1 MANRVLLGNL
11 GSSNFGLKISKEG
24 ENVLTTAAK
33 NLVFDSTKPR
43 TGQIY
48 AGGSSS
54 STSSTITWTSGSKP
68 TLTYIPMYLIFEQG
82 TKVYHEDFSGG
93 TSEEQTEILQV
104 NNQGAPWE
112 LTNTSLTPK
121 GTDEDGYITHR
132 TGEANGNY
140 NILSDTTFALVHTS
154 RTSGATTFVVLRIPC
169 AYGFMG
175 SSYIDASGSSQTFG
189 STNHPTFGNSQGLW
203 T

>member
-11 GSSNFGLKISKEG
+11 GSSNYGLKISKEG
-24 ENVLTTAAK
+24 EDVLTTAAK

-48 AGGSSS
+48 AGGSTS
-54 STSSTITWTSGSKP
+54 STSSTLTWTSGSKP

-82 TKVYHEDFSGG
+82 TKVYHQERIDSNQVYDLDFYN
-93 TSEEQTEILQV
+93 L
-104 NNQGAPWE
+104 NNQGFPWE
-112 LTNTSLTPK
+112 LTNTSITPK
-121 GTDEDGYITHR
+121 ETADGGWIRQQTGSAGRLSSTDFQLFYQ
-132 TGEANGNY
+132 N
-140 NILSDTTFALVHTS
+140 
-154 RTSGATTFVVLRIPC
+154 RTSNATSFVVLRIPC

-175 SSYIDASGSSQTFG
+175 STYIDASGSSQTFG

>member
-11 GSSNFGLKISKEG
+11 GSSNYGLKISKEG
-24 ENVLTTAAK
+24 EDVLTTAAK

-48 AGGSSS
+48 AGGSTS
-54 STSSTITWTSGSKP
+54 STSSTLTWTSGSKP
-68 TLTYIPMYLIFEQG
+68 TLTYIPIYFIFEQG
-82 TKVYHEDFSGG
+82 TKVYHQERVDSNQVYDLDFYN
-93 TSEEQTEILQV
+93 L
-104 NNQGAPWE
+104 NNQGFPWE
-112 LTNTSLTPK
+112 LTNTSITPK
-121 GTDEDGYITHR
+121 ETAEGGWIRQQTAGARRLSSTDFQLFYQ
-132 TGEANGNY
+132 N
-140 NILSDTTFALVHTS
+140 
-154 RTSGATTFVVLRIPC
+154 RTSNATSFVVLRIPC

-175 SSYIDASGSSQTFG
+175 STYIDASGSSQTFG

>member
-11 GSSNFGLKISKEG
+11 GSSNYGLKISKEG
-24 ENVLTTAAK
+24 EDVLTTAAK

-54 STSSTITWTSGSKP
+54 STSSTLTWTSGSKP

-82 TKVYHEDFSGG
+82 TKVYHEDKVVSN
-93 TSEEQTEILQV
+93 SVYDLDLYNL
-104 NNQGAPWE
+104 NNQGFAWE

-121 GTDEDGYITHR
+121 ETNEGGWITQQTAGAGHLSSTDFQLFHQ
-132 TGEANGNY
+132 N
-140 NILSDTTFALVHTS
+140 
-154 RTSGATTFVVLRIPC
+154 RTSNATTFVVLRIPS

-175 SSYIDASGSSQTFG
+175 SSYIDASGTTQTFG
-189 STNHPTFGNSQGLW
+189 STNHPTFGNSNGLW